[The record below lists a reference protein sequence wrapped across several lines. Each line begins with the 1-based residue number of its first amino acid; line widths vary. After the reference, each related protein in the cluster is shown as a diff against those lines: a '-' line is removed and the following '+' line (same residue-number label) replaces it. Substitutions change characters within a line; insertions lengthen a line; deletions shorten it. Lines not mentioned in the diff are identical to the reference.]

1 MVDPKFPMKV
11 PGGPPSDACL
21 SGSSWRCSKTG
32 LNLSMSLNEWYIII
46 WYTALQITHMILQC
60 DIQIATLRKKPGL
73 VAVGLRSR
81 PLPGENSA
89 KDQPSSAVKGKTYNW
104 NLKNPASRITK
115 KHPKQPPAPWPY
127 LRYRAWA
134 ANATIGSSLGLGFRF
149 CLWFFVLQRI
159 WRIRWNWIS
168 LIYNFIQCFSSNP
181 TTSTAL
187 GMKWSRSSSSH

>member
-73 VAVGLRSR
+73 VAVGLRSP
-81 PLPGENSA
+81 PLPGEYSA
-89 KDQPSSAVKGKTYNW
+89 NDQPSSAVKGKTYNW
-104 NLKNPASRITK
+104 VFFPSIQDHKK

-134 ANATIGSSLGLGFRF
+134 ATQRSDHLSDLDFVAPRFRRFQATVSDCCEVFWTLRVSVSD
-149 CLWFFVLQRI
+149 FFSPKNLEDTLKLDKF
-159 WRIRWNWIS
+159 N
-168 LIYNFIQCFSSNP
+168 L
-181 TTSTAL
+181 
-187 GMKWSRSSSSH
+187 